1 MTRQPSIAHH
11 YSVSFNPRTSQAEKA
26 ADQIMQDLLAKG
38 FKQKDIL
45 LDAVLRAGGVD
56 PALFNQDGLTPA
68 RVESILAQFADHI
81 LGEIRNMGGVVPA
94 PLSSE
99 PEPPGRSSPFAR
111 NLARSYAARTVE
123 NGDDD

>member
-1 MTRQPSIAHH
+1 MREKSIAHH
-11 YSVSFNPRTSQAEKA
+11 YSVSFNPRTNEAEKT
-26 ADQIMQDLLAKG
+26 ADKIMQDLLAKG
-38 FKQKDIL
+38 FTQKQII
-45 LDAVLRAGGVD
+45 LDAILRAGGID
-56 PALFNQDGLTPA
+56 PASLPQDGLTPA

-111 NLARSYAARTVE
+111 NLARSYANRKVDE
-123 NGDDD
+123 